1 MRLPCLSDNKE
12 MNARKKKPEVR
23 VYLESDV
30 DRLIKTIAALSD
42 SLINALVNE
51 AIELWLG
58 QPEQQ
63 ETINYHRLDEIEE
76 D

>member
-1 MRLPCLSDNKE
+1 
-12 MNARKKKPEVR
+12 MNAKKKKPEIR

-30 DRLIKTIAALSD
+30 DRLIKTIAALRDTS
-42 SLINALVNE
+42 INALVNE
-51 AIELWLG
+51 AIELWLE

-63 ETINYHRLDEIEE
+63 ETIDRHRLDEIDE

>member
-1 MRLPCLSDNKE
+1 

-30 DRLIKTIAALSD
+30 DRLIKTLAALRD
-42 SLINALVNE
+42 SSINALINE
-51 AIELWLG
+51 AIELWLN
-58 QPEQQ
+58 QPEQR
-63 ETINYHRLDEIEE
+63 ETIDRHRLEEIDE

>member
-1 MRLPCLSDNKE
+1 

-23 VYLESDV
+23 VYLELDV
-30 DRLIKTIAALSD
+30 DRLIKTIAALRDTS
-42 SLINALVNE
+42 INALINE
-51 AIELWLG
+51 AIELWLE

-63 ETINYHRLDEIEE
+63 ETIERHRLDDIEE

>member
-1 MRLPCLSDNKE
+1 M
-12 MNARKKKPEVR
+12 
-23 VYLESDV
+23 YLETDV
-30 DRLIKTIAALSD
+30 DRLIKTIAALRDTS
-42 SLINALVNE
+42 INALVNE

-63 ETINYHRLDEIEE
+63 ETIDRHSLDHIEE

>member
-1 MRLPCLSDNKE
+1 MTSDNRY

-23 VYLESDV
+23 VYLETDV
-30 DRLIKTIAALSD
+30 DRLIKTIAALRDTS
-42 SLINALVNE
+42 INALINE
-51 AIELWLG
+51 AIELWLE

-63 ETINYHRLDEIEE
+63 ETIDRHRLDEIDE

>member
-1 MRLPCLSDNKE
+1 

-30 DRLIKTIAALSD
+30 DRLIETIAALRD

-58 QPEQQ
+58 QPQQQ
-63 ETINYHRLDEIEE
+63 ETINHHRLDEIEE

>member
-1 MRLPCLSDNKE
+1 

-30 DRLIKTIAALSD
+30 DRLIKTIAALRD
-42 SLINALVNE
+42 SSINALVNE

-58 QPEQQ
+58 QSEQQ
-63 ETINYHRLDEIEE
+63 ETINHHRLDEIEE

>member
-1 MRLPCLSDNKE
+1 